1 MLRRSESSP
10 MAKLCDSVPTAAG
23 DHTHSPSASPSDNSE
38 AASPD
43 AGRQLVGGGRKA
55 SRESQGAAPDASV
68 RSKKRQKSDGSDL
81 AQQIK
86 ALEHEVTAVRQ
97 ELDAPVDGH
106 LVQSRQLAL
115 ECFEMRR
122 RAEFL
127 HKKLAEHC
135 HWMQRVS
142 SLMET
147 APLLDLAIAPTKS
160 QSKHSAFGAT
170 MDGCPADCRLES
182 HGPALNMQFVDD
194 WRRGSAHEP
203 LSRFILDQRLKVATE
218 RSIERA
224 SKLLATY
231 DAPSSVSCLFPHKF
245 DWRGWQIATGVM
257 IDTSIAFRCER
268 QLSLPSAHRIGEVTM
283 ELWGS
288 VQRDEVFRTFIPVVQ
303 DSVLAH
309 EGVDYSLS
317 RRVLQFSSTATAVS
331 ATTIEAMRCDD
342 RSTSGAWQI
351 SVETVHD
358 NYLCTFAAD
367 AVGVGGTS
375 QSNANVSS
383 PPSALDLGFATR
395 KFSMTNDFIIG
406 MRVAASD
413 VGVKLLL
420 VGSVIFDLHDICD
433 PAFELLQY
441 FVTCLPIYE
450 ELYLQQYE
458 IP

>member
-10 MAKLCDSVPTAAG
+10 MAKQCDNVPTAAG

-55 SRESQGAAPDASV
+55 SRESQGPAPDASV

-81 AQQIK
+81 AQQIE

-97 ELDAPVDGH
+97 ELDAPVDRH

-115 ECFEMRR
+115 ECFEMRQ

-160 QSKHSAFGAT
+160 QSKHNAFGAT
-170 MDGCPADCRLES
+170 MDGSPADCRLES
-182 HGPALNMQFVDD
+182 HGPALSMQ
-194 WRRGSAHEP
+194 
-203 LSRFILDQRLKVATE
+203 VATE
-218 RSIERA
+218 RSVDRV
-224 SKLLATY
+224 SKLFATY
-231 DAPSSVSCLFPHKF
+231 DVPSSVSCLFPHKF
-245 DWRGWQIATGVM
+245 DSRGWQIATGVM
-257 IDTSIAFRCER
+257 IDTSIASRCER
-268 QLSLPSAHRIGEVTM
+268 QLSLPLAHRMGEVAM
-283 ELWGS
+283 EFWGS
-288 VQRDEVFRTFIPVVQ
+288 IQRDEVFRTFIPVVQ

-317 RRVLQFSSTATAVS
+317 RRFSSTATAVS

-351 SVETVHD
+351 SVET
-358 NYLCTFAAD
+358 
-367 AVGVGGTS
+367 
-375 QSNANVSS
+375 SNANVSS

-406 MRVAASD
+406 MRVAATD

-433 PAFELLQY
+433 PVFELLQY
-441 FVTCLPIYE
+441 FVTCLPITKSCISSNTRS
-450 ELYLQQYE
+450 LR
-458 IP
+458 